1 MIKGWRTTLHY
12 WSRRGDFLKKAACI
26 MVLTSFA
33 LSWMV
38 IALMPE
44 EPAAITMDPLEQKI
58 RRDWQEL
65 RNAKASQPRVL
76 SKWLRLLLPNLNDIA
91 EALAVTATTL
101 PEYEKSGDLLTYAV
115 RPLITQH
122 ATSAESKKLLE
133 DYITA
138 YLGDKTAPALQATQ
152 SLQEKAQQQSPPALA
167 NELYASLLLREKD
180 EAGAMAAFMLE
191 GTQFKEAKQAREK
204 ACTLA
209 LKLKDNTTLKVMVQS
224 GWPAELPG
232 YLEHRIGAQIRDLA
246 MEWRGLLRDRVD
258 TLRYH
263 ELALALL
270 SALLWYFIL
279 VQHIPAN
286 HWRWLYPV
294 LPLLAGIASIWPTIS
309 LVIWQKNFMGIT
321 DDVPFPYDVW
331 HLIIGVGL
339 REEVCKLALAAL
351 FMPWLVWKRLPGI
364 ALMTGAFVGL
374 GFALE
379 ENLSYYEKAEAG
391 GGIALVRFLT
401 ANFMH
406 VAMTGLTT
414 HALYDMLR
422 SRFHRAEQFLITF
435 FSMVVAHAVYD
446 YDFDL
451 PGMQE
456 FAGYVPIIILGF
468 MAWRFWDQVEIEMP
482 HSRQLISP
490 SAVFLLG
497 TALIISCSFLLI
509 AYTPA
514 SHEALIKS
522 AMSCVSVLMVTIIYW
537 KRFENHLTRR

>member
-1 MIKGWRTTLHY
+1 MIKGWRTTLHF

-26 MVLTSFA
+26 MVMSSFA
-33 LSWMV
+33 LSWM
-38 IALMPE
+38 ILSFAPE
-44 EPAAITMDPLEQKI
+44 QPTSLTMDPLEQKI
-58 RRDWQEL
+58 RQDWQAL
-65 RNAKASQPRVL
+65 RNAKTSQPRDL
-76 SKWLRLLLPNLNDIA
+76 ARWLRLLLPNLQDIA
-91 EALAVTATTL
+91 DALAVEATTL

-122 ATSAESKKLLE
+122 TTSHESKKLLE
-133 DYITA
+133 DYLTA
-138 YLGDKTAPALQATQ
+138 YLGDNTAVSLQASQ
-152 SLQEKAQQQSPPALA
+152 SLQQKAQQQTPPALA

-180 EAGAMAAFMLE
+180 DTGAMTAFMRE
-191 GTQFKEAKQAREK
+191 GSQFKEAQQAREK
-204 ACTLA
+204 ACLLAIKLNDKATLQ
-209 LKLKDNTTLKVMVQS
+209 VVVQL
-224 GWPAELPG
+224 GWPAELSG
-232 YLEHRIGAQIRDLA
+232 HMEHRIGAQVRDLA
-246 MEWRGLLRDRVD
+246 MEWRGLLRDRLD

-286 HWRWLYPV
+286 HWRWLYPI

-339 REEVCKLALAAL
+339 REETCKLVLAAL

-379 ENLSYYEKAEAG
+379 ENLDYFEKAGAG

-414 HALYDMLR
+414 HALYDLLR
-422 SRFHRAEQFLITF
+422 SRFHRAQDFLITF
-435 FSMVVAHAVYD
+435 FSVVVAHAVYD

-451 PGMQE
+451 LGMQDL
-456 FAGYVPIIILGF
+456 ASYIPMIILGF

-497 TALIISCSFLLI
+497 TALIISCSFLLT
-509 AYTPA
+509 AYAPA
-514 SHEALIKS
+514 THEALINS
-522 AMSCVSVLMVTIIYW
+522 ALSCVSVLTATIIYW
-537 KRFENHLTRR
+537 RRFENHLTRR

>member
-26 MVLTSFA
+26 IVLASFA
-33 LSWMV
+33 LSWLI
-38 IALMPE
+38 IALMPK
-44 EPAAITMDPLEQKI
+44 EPASITMDPLEQKI
-58 RRDWQEL
+58 RQDWQEL
-65 RNAKASQPRVL
+65 RNAQLSQPRVL
-76 SKWLRLLLPNLNDIA
+76 SKWLRLLLPNLHDIA
-91 EALAVTATTL
+91 EALTVTATTL

-115 RPLITQH
+115 RPLIAQH

-133 DYITA
+133 DYVTA
-138 YLGDKTAPALQATQ
+138 YLGDKTAPAMQATQ

-180 EAGAMAAFMLE
+180 EVGAMAAFMRE
-191 GTQFKEAKQAREK
+191 GTQFQEAQQAREK

-224 GWPAELPG
+224 GWPTELPG

-246 MEWRGLLRDRVD
+246 MEWRGLLRDRLD

-364 ALMTGAFVGL
+364 ALITGAFVGL

-379 ENLSYYEKAEAG
+379 ENLSYYEKAGAG
-391 GGIALVRFLT
+391 GGVALVRFLT

-422 SRFHRAEQFLITF
+422 SRFHRAEQFLKTF
-435 FSMVVAHAVYD
+435 FSMVVAHALYD

-490 SAVFLLG
+490 GAVFLLG

-522 AMSCVSVLMVTIIYW
+522 AMSCVSVLTVTIIYW

>member
-1 MIKGWRTTLHY
+1 
-12 WSRRGDFLKKAACI
+12 

-33 LSWMV
+33 LSW
-38 IALMPE
+38 IILSLSPKQTAS
-44 EPAAITMDPLEQKI
+44 ITLDPLEQKI
-58 RRDWQEL
+58 RQDWQLL
-65 RNAKASQPRVL
+65 RNAKASQPRIL
-76 SKWLRLLLPNLNDIA
+76 SKWLRLLLPNLKDIA
-91 EALAVTATTL
+91 DALAVAVTTL
-101 PEYEKSGDLLTYAV
+101 AEYEKSGHLLTYEIK
-115 RPLITQH
+115 PLIAQH

-138 YLGDKTAPALQATQ
+138 YLGDKTAPALQASQ
-152 SLQEKAQQQSPPALA
+152 SLQEKAQQQAPPALA

-180 EAGAMAAFMLE
+180 EAGAMAAFIRE
-191 GTQFKEAKQAREK
+191 GTQFKEAQPEREK

-209 LKLKDNTTLKVMVQS
+209 LKLKDNTTLKVMAQS

-232 YLEHRIGAQIRDLA
+232 YLEHRIGAQIRDLG
-246 MEWRGLLRDRVD
+246 MEWRGLLRDRLD

-286 HWRWLYPV
+286 HWRWLYPI

-321 DDVPFPYDVW
+321 DDAPFPYDIW

-339 REEVCKLALAAL
+339 REEACKLALAAL

-364 ALMTGAFVGL
+364 ALMTGAFIGL

-379 ENLSYYEKAEAG
+379 ENLDYFEKAGAG

-406 VAMTGLTT
+406 IAMTGLTT
-414 HALYDMLR
+414 QALYDLLR
-422 SRFHRAEQFLITF
+422 SRFDRAQDFLITF
-435 FSMVVAHAVYD
+435 FSVVVAHGVYD

-451 PGMQE
+451 PGMQD
-456 FAGYVPIIILGF
+456 FASYIPMIILGF
-468 MAWRFWDQVEIEMP
+468 MAWRFWDQVEMEMP
-482 HSRQLISP
+482 HARQLISP

-509 AYTPA
+509 AYAPA
-514 SHEALIKS
+514 THEALINS
-522 AMSCVSVLMVTIIYW
+522 ALSCVSVLTATIIYW
-537 KRFENHLTRR
+537 KRFENHLTHR